1 MRLSNSRILFLR
13 NLGKWDLPDEPRDAC
28 SIYVVFH
35 FYNKTLHLYVFKSRY
50 IFIFILHT
58 TIFLLLFLTLPL
70 LFILSMTPSVTDSNR
85 YTLPLY
91 LWISLSLSLPPSL
104 FLSLYLSLPLCLFIS
119 LPLCF
124 FLFQSLIFSPSRLLP
139 VVT

>member
-1 MRLSNSRILFLR
+1 M
-13 NLGKWDLPDEPRDAC
+13 
-28 SIYVVFH
+28 
-35 FYNKTLHLYVFKSRY
+35 FKSRY

-91 LWISLSLSLPPSL
+91 LWISLSLSPSLSLYLSHPLCSSLFISLSPSLSLYLSPSL
-104 FLSLYLSLPLCLFIS
+104 FLSLSISYSLSLSSSPCRHIGRSLLFWCQSCRYGDQIRLQADFS
-119 LPLCF
+119 
-124 FLFQSLIFSPSRLLP
+124 FQRE
-139 VVT
+139 